1 MQARLGGR
9 RAVLLALALLAAGSS
24 LRLWASA
31 GWQLIGTAAM
41 LGLGAA
47 VVQAVL
53 PGIIKRQFPRHV
65 GVVMGLYSSMLMAG
79 GALGAQ
85 LSPLAAA
92 ASGDW
97 RIGLAWMAVP
107 ALLAL
112 ALAARSLPPDEAV
125 RSGRM
130 AAATYLA
137 RPRVWLLMACF
148 GLVNGGYSSV
158 VAWLAPFYQER
169 GWSAAASGSLL
180 AALTV
185 CQAAAALLLP
195 VLARKHEDRRPWLW
209 LTLVLQAAGFAALA
223 WRPDAAPI
231 AWAMLLGRD
240 WAAASPCR

>member
-112 ALAARSLPPDEAV
+112 ALAARAACRPTRPSAPAAWRPRL
-125 RSGRM
+125 SG
-130 AAATYLA
+130 AA
-137 RPRVWLLMACF
+137 RVWLLMACF

-195 VLARKHEDRRPWLW
+195 VLACKHEDRRPWLW

-231 AWAMLLGRD
+231 AWAMLLGAD